1 MPVARGQRPERSV
14 STRHPRKAA
23 LKFGSKKHFYGRKC
37 FLRFTAP
44 PLTCENWLV
53 YLYMAHHSTGLSA
66 APRSCASG
74 AGPSSTNATDFRKG
88 QRNRC
93 GQVSPRRARNG
104 RAVTR
109 ASASGTEWHYATPDA
124 WTNISRTVAPC
135 YIGGT
140 RVITIA
146 WWTSRRR
153 KSCSTYC

>member
-74 AGPSSTNATDFRKG
+74 AGPSSTNATEADRYLP
-88 QRNRC
+88 
-93 GQVSPRRARNG
+93 VELATVEP
-104 RAVTR
+104 VTR
-109 ASASGTEWHYATPDA
+109 ASM
-124 WTNISRTVAPC
+124 APSV
-135 YIGGT
+135 GALRHPR
-140 RVITIA
+140 RVDQ
-146 WWTSRRR
+146 
-153 KSCSTYC
+153 Y